1 MVLRFERRCPPKN
14 TLLALKSK
22 DLPPSKFWAGY
33 VAAEKTV
40 TKINL
45 SMSKIKIVP
54 IGMVTEKQCIL
65 EEISKVN
72 VVSAWVDEIR

>member
-45 SMSKIKIVP
+45 SKIKIVP